1 MPFNHERE
9 GRCYEVDPFNAKVSY
24 QTIHDQYVL
33 FNSNATN
40 ETHRRNYHIFL
51 ESILKKV
58 SLPKHETL
66 RFNEAIISNTSFLSS
81 VTHIRLRLPIHKL

>member
-1 MPFNHERE
+1 MRGKGGATKLIPLMQ
-9 GRCYEVDPFNAKVSY
+9 KVSY

-58 SLPKHETL
+58 SLPKRETL
-66 RFNEAIISNTSFLSS
+66 
-81 VTHIRLRLPIHKL
+81 